1 MTGTKVHTASTEPQK
16 ARQTSSASERT
27 ASSADTERFRH
38 SVRSSS
44 NNSGAN
50 NSGSREKKE
59 QTSETDTS
67 QQLSQTP
74 SPHQT
79 TGDAILRGLQ
89 GSQSAPAATGAMAK
103 PDADAAQ
110 NIVDRILVST
120 HTADGSN
127 EIRIQL
133 KEDIL
138 QGTEI
143 RLNKTEGHLSVALV
157 TNDTN
162 SHAFLASHKHGLQEQ
177 LCKNFDNRVDVQLI
191 FDEQG
196 EPHDGRSRQQRNLY
210 DEIEDS

>member
-1 MTGTKVHTASTEPQK
+1 MTGTKVHTAASKPQK
-16 ARQTSSASERT
+16 TRQPCSASERT
-27 ASSADTERFRH
+27 ASSADTERFRNGVH
-38 SVRSSS
+38 SSG
-44 NNSGAN
+44 NNSGADNSRSRKNEEQNSDPDTDQN
-50 NSGSREKKE
+50 NS
-59 QTSETDTS
+59 QTAV
-67 QQLSQTP
+67 
-74 SPHQT
+74 PHQT
-79 TGDAILRGLQ
+79 AGDAILRGLQ
-89 GSQSAPAATGAMAK
+89 GSHSTPAATGAMPK
-103 PDADAAQ
+103 PDVDTAQ

-143 RLNKTEGHLSVALV
+143 RLTKTEGHLSVALV
-157 TNDTN
+157 THDSS